1 MKKNIILF
9 LLILPVLNYGAN
21 DPDGFN
27 GANWG
32 NSPEEVRKK
41 VEAKVWQ
48 SDAIEKNFPVDA
60 NIKVYRTSGEVAGY
74 KATTK
79 YYFIDNKFFQV
90 TIDFAFDDLKNFD
103 FNYNVFRSV
112 NEYYL
117 AIKNR
122 TVHFV
127 NDVYDLLKK
136 KYGKKEKFFNKLDPN
151 SIFLKLERYIEKER
165 WNLRYHPYDFYLN
178 IVTSSYA
185 VWDFPTTKVIFSV
198 NISAPEK
205 RFDYKLSLSSQK
217 MIKKIENTIDSL
229 RSKGL

>member
-1 MKKNIILF
+1 MEKFTFLF
-9 LLILPVLNYGAN
+9 LLCLIVFTYGV
-21 DPDGFN
+21 DEPDGFN
-27 GANWG
+27 GAKWG
-32 NSPEEVRKK
+32 DSPEEVKKK

-48 SDAIEKNFPVDA
+48 SDPIEKNFPANV
-60 NIKVYRTSGEVAGY
+60 NIKVYKTSGDVAGY
-74 KATTK
+74 KASTK
-79 YYFIDNKFFQV
+79 YYFIENRLFQA
-90 TIDFAFDDLKNFD
+90 TIDFGFEDLKNFD

-127 NDVYDLLKK
+127 NDIYDLLKK
-136 KYGKKEKFFNKLDPN
+136 KYGKKKPFFEKLNPESVFTE
-151 SIFLKLERYIEKER
+151 LEKYIEREL
-165 WNLRYHPYDFYLN
+165 WNLRYHPYDFYLH

-185 VWDFPTTKVIFSV
+185 VWDFPETKVIFSV

-217 MIKKIENTIDSL
+217 MTKEIGNLIDSL